1 MFDERQKVFSEK
13 KIPQDDLMLFCL
25 SGLFRLLTKD
35 FFGFRNFS
43 IHCLKTISA
52 LGMIPFN
59 DYKQILLSE
68 LFRLLPTN
76 NFGLR
81 NYSDCWQKSF
91 STFGIFP
98 CEENK

>member
-13 KIPQDDLMLFCL
+13 KIPQDDLMLFC
-25 SGLFRLLTKD
+25 
-35 FFGFRNFS
+35 
-43 IHCLKTISA
+43 
-52 LGMIPFN
+52 
-59 DYKQILLSE
+59 LSE